1 MLKKISSFWIIFIV
15 LIITNILAMT
25 YVYYRIT
32 NTALEEVE
40 EAQFQQLTALASA
53 EAKAIDNQLREFEA
67 STLLAGAY
75 AQRMLLEDVPLD
87 EAEEAQRLEKYKYTN
102 NIWGLDDW
110 YKEVYYP
117 EYGDELR
124 SNVYILNEPQLSD
137 RLEYLMAVTEDL
149 DPVFESVMA
158 RQINTQWIYLTTR
171 EGMMRI
177 YPWAGNSGY
186 GPNWY
191 PQEQKFYTVT
201 VPGPRDATINL
212 DPVWTAPYVDCA
224 DAGLM
229 VTNSMPLY
237 DRENRRLLGVMSH
250 DFLIRDLQTD
260 VLNFKVGDPSLIA
273 NENLHGYAFLLDDD
287 GDIIAHKDYQLKDE
301 EITEEMKCRPIER
314 PLIDYEPNLESVV
327 EDMLAQRME
336 VVEFSSLVD
345 GDAVQWII
353 THDTIPTTNWHLA
366 MALTYDEAVKPAT
379 DIQREVLLITLALII
394 FSIPVS
400 AAAARLISQPIFRL
414 SETAQQIEESV
425 EKDNRAALQNM
436 RLPSITGTAEVSQLI
451 SVFGQMVGALLNR
464 MRELDTIYAIGQT
477 ITANLDHEAAMQSVL
492 DAVRDVV
499 DYDAAEIAIIEG
511 DQLTVYAWN
520 GKRGFKNTV
529 GNKYKVGVGIT
540 GKMAETKK
548 SVYIP
553 TITEEESDTSRR
565 TLASSFM
572 STEMIGR
579 SERVMINSYLGIPLL
594 VKDEVIGVLTM
605 VHHEPNHF
613 TEDDQRQI
621 NKLSA
626 QASIAIYNSLRV
638 RAREDELKNR
648 IRELQIH
655 VSDAQNSRESETLM
669 NAQYFQSLREQ
680 ARKLRLRRKKGTG
693 EDTEVTLV
701 E

>member
-1 MLKKISSFWIIFIV
+1 
-15 LIITNILAMT
+15 
-25 YVYYRIT
+25 
-32 NTALEEVE
+32 
-40 EAQFQQLTALASA
+40 
-53 EAKAIDNQLREFEA
+53 
-67 STLLAGAY
+67 
-75 AQRMLLEDVPLD
+75 
-87 EAEEAQRLEKYKYTN
+87 
-102 NIWGLDDW
+102 
-110 YKEVYYP
+110 
-117 EYGDELR
+117 
-124 SNVYILNEPQLSD
+124 
-137 RLEYLMAVTEDL
+137 
-149 DPVFESVMA
+149 
-158 RQINTQWIYLTTR
+158 
-171 EGMMRI
+171 
-177 YPWAGNSGY
+177 
-186 GPNWY
+186 
-191 PQEQKFYTVT
+191 
-201 VPGPRDATINL
+201 
-212 DPVWTAPYVDCA
+212 
-224 DAGLM
+224 
-229 VTNSMPLY
+229 
-237 DRENRRLLGVMSH
+237 
-250 DFLIRDLQTD
+250 
-260 VLNFKVGDPSLIA
+260 
-273 NENLHGYAFLLDDD
+273 
-287 GDIIAHKDYQLKDE
+287 
-301 EITEEMKCRPIER
+301 
-314 PLIDYEPNLESVV
+314 
-327 EDMLAQRME
+327 
-336 VVEFSSLVD
+336 
-345 GDAVQWII
+345 
-353 THDTIPTTNWHLA
+353 
-366 MALTYDEAVKPAT
+366 YDEAVKPAT
-379 DIQREVLLITLALII
+379 DIQREVLLVTLALII

-436 RLPSITGTAEVSQLI
+436 RLPTITGTAEVSQLI

-548 SVYIP
+548 PVYIP
-553 TITEEESDTSRR
+553 TITEEENDTSRR
-565 TLASSFM
+565 TLASNFM

-579 SERVMINSYLGIPLL
+579 SERVIINSYLGIPLL

-655 VSDAQNSRESETLM
+655 VSDAQSSRESETLM

-680 ARKLRLRRKKGTG
+680 ARKLRLRRKKDAG